1 MGHRVER
8 KYFKKN
14 NIVFRLRNDGEK
26 TVIEFD
32 KIADDDAYRLL
43 KDLDDAMDRIIIS
56 VNVFKGKLMDIMY
69 ARSVDATAVRLLE
82 SELEFM
88 HNFLFA
94 RARNTLK
101 LFKEALNVE
110 EQEADEEFRQLLN
123 RFAEDVLKPYCEE
136 KSKDVKDKSWR
147 GKVVNNCIC
156 YYLDLLITWRYRTED
171 IVHELVENYRGR
183 EVL

>member
-1 MGHRVER
+1 MRSQVER
-8 KYFKKN
+8 KYFRKK

-43 KDLDDAMDRIIIS
+43 KDLDDAVDHILIS
-56 VNVFKGKLMDIMY
+56 VNVFKRKLMDIMY

-101 LFKEALNVE
+101 LFKEALDIR
-110 EQEADEEFRQLLN
+110 EQEAVEEFRQLLN

-136 KSKDVKDKSWR
+136 KSKDIEDKSWR
-147 GKVVNNCIC
+147 EKVVNDCIR
-156 YYLDLLITWRYRTED
+156 YYLDLLITWRYNTED
-171 IVHELVENYRGR
+171 IVHELVVKYRKD
-183 EVL
+183 